1 MFFTMLPSAGRPG
14 EDRSFRAFLSYI
26 RHQPG
31 FGWKVALVVSTVTG
45 TIVRGDFLT
54 FLVVVGIVAPP
65 VYFASFLWWRRR

>member
-1 MFFTMLPSAGRPG
+1 
-14 EDRSFRAFLSYI
+14 LSYI

-31 FGWKVALVVSTVTG
+31 FGWKVALVVSAVTG

-65 VYFASFLWWRRR
+65 VYFASYLWWRRR